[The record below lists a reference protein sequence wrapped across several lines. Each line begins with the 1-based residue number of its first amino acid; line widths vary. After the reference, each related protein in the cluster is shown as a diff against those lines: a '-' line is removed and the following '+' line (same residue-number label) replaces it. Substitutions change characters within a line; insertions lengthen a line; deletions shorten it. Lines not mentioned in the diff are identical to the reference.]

1 MNILSSAFIKLITG
15 KDSEPNAVTRTALT
29 YFPLFLAIVAGLMG
43 AVELFT
49 GDVTH
54 AILNG
59 VVSALLVIV
68 MRLAQDDQLR
78 PAGNI
83 FALSMIF
90 TAAATTL
97 SFDGIPYG
105 LFAVAPAVALLL
117 VMTTEL
123 ITTLIA
129 LSLIGLTLS
138 MSVWVNDH
146 NSQDIVA
153 TSMLRG
159 LWISLGCTFIAATV
173 YRKGWESNLRMLR
186 SANGRLVDKDR
197 TLQKIQSTSKSV
209 SFSYAETK
217 DELLILDSNGQ
228 NIEIEQVSSTSV
240 DDWPS
245 VAMNKAL
252 RAHLTKI
259 IKGISQSSVTVYDE
273 TVQIQEQWYRFVAE
287 RIEDE
292 KHPGRFEL
300 IGIYSD
306 ITHIKGLES
315 KLEHFAKYDE
325 ITGLMNRWFFWEKG
339 NNLLES
345 PNKKDMLYYMF
356 LDLDGFKRVND
367 TSGHA
372 TGDKIIQIVGKLIK
386 DTLPDES
393 ISSRM
398 GGDEFCAIFQAQ
410 EDQDA
415 YSIADSLRESISNA
429 GYFWGVGNE
438 IGASVGL
445 VEIPSDASLEEAYS
459 LSDMACMQAKRS
471 GKNKVVLT
479 HFDSKGPQTRQSRN
493 RMINL
498 IEKGLTQGG
507 FSLYRQEV
515 VPLRHEL
522 PHKKYEVLI
531 RLRDEKGSLI
541 PTAEFLSVAEGF
553 GYIKRIDRWVV
564 NQTIE
569 YIENSN
575 TEDEFWVNLSG
586 LSVSDESFCQHLL
599 QLVKLAQIR
608 PGQLNFEITET
619 VAIES
624 SDVAAEMIRQL
635 QQFGVRI
642 ALDDFGVGHA
652 SFANLRKLP
661 IDVVKIDGSYV
672 RNILDSEID
681 RVFTSTII
689 QNSHALGKQIVAEF
703 VESQAIANALHEMG
717 ADFVQGFHF
726 GRPQP
731 FIEHT
736 GSDIAGN
743 E

>member
-292 KHPGRFEL
+292 KHPGRF
-300 IGIYSD
+300 
-306 ITHIKGLES
+306 
-315 KLEHFAKYDE
+315 
-325 ITGLMNRWFFWEKG
+325 
-339 NNLLES
+339 
-345 PNKKDMLYYMF
+345 
-356 LDLDGFKRVND
+356 
-367 TSGHA
+367 
-372 TGDKIIQIVGKLIK
+372 
-386 DTLPDES
+386 
-393 ISSRM
+393 
-398 GGDEFCAIFQAQ
+398 
-410 EDQDA
+410 
-415 YSIADSLRESISNA
+415 
-429 GYFWGVGNE
+429 
-438 IGASVGL
+438 
-445 VEIPSDASLEEAYS
+445 
-459 LSDMACMQAKRS
+459 
-471 GKNKVVLT
+471 
-479 HFDSKGPQTRQSRN
+479 
-493 RMINL
+493 
-498 IEKGLTQGG
+498 
-507 FSLYRQEV
+507 
-515 VPLRHEL
+515 
-522 PHKKYEVLI
+522 
-531 RLRDEKGSLI
+531 
-541 PTAEFLSVAEGF
+541 
-553 GYIKRIDRWVV
+553 
-564 NQTIE
+564 
-569 YIENSN
+569 
-575 TEDEFWVNLSG
+575 
-586 LSVSDESFCQHLL
+586 
-599 QLVKLAQIR
+599 
-608 PGQLNFEITET
+608 
-619 VAIES
+619 
-624 SDVAAEMIRQL
+624 
-635 QQFGVRI
+635 
-642 ALDDFGVGHA
+642 
-652 SFANLRKLP
+652 
-661 IDVVKIDGSYV
+661 
-672 RNILDSEID
+672 
-681 RVFTSTII
+681 
-689 QNSHALGKQIVAEF
+689 
-703 VESQAIANALHEMG
+703 
-717 ADFVQGFHF
+717 
-726 GRPQP
+726 
-731 FIEHT
+731 
-736 GSDIAGN
+736 
-743 E
+743 